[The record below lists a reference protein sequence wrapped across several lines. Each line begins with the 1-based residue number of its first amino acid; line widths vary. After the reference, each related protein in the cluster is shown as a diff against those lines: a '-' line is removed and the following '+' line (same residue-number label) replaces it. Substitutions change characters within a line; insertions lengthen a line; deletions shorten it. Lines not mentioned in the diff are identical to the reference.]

1 MKIWTNGCFDI
12 LHRGHIEM
20 FRYAKSLGDEL
31 VVGVDSDE
39 KVKLDKGE
47 DRPINNLQDRILMLQ
62 SIKYIDKVYLSRG
75 PGSYTSM
82 RAQLSI
88 AKAISLAFKAKIE
101 TITTFQALAQKS
113 YNNKKYV
120 LTIFKENRP
129 EYYFQIFRK
138 VKNQFSEFYKISF
151 GGAKEIE
158 DILQK
163 NIYIFNEDG
172 LDIVCDFKYNF
183 LDVGLFNMFNKVVRF
198 INAKDIFNA
207 AFIRGMSDNKID
219 PIYLFSHYAKK

>member
-1 MKIWTNGCFDI
+1 MHYLSLQSSNHCASVSLHSEKKLLKYSSTNKIQKKQS
-12 LHRGHIEM
+12 E
-20 FRYAKSLGDEL
+20 S
-31 VVGVDSDE
+31 
-39 KVKLDKGE
+39 
-47 DRPINNLQDRILMLQ
+47 LMLLLGNLFFDND
-62 SIKYIDKVYLSRG
+62 IKYIDKVYLSRG

-198 INAKDIFNA
+198 VNAKDIFNA